1 MQERDDRQGEYEA
14 ADVGHPRR
22 GTEIVQLRC
31 DRVVD
36 CGFGDRAQQQRAGGD
51 AELRPGEQQGQFAG
65 TAQCR
70 PGGGAGG
77 RGVFQ
82 RLRRAAINANS
93 TATKNA
99 LEAISTTVIRA
110 TTQGLVIVAPVADV
124 DGDVHR
130 RRHSAFDRAD
140 LRGQPARWCRPFTE
154 QVCGVCG

>member
-1 MQERDDRQGEYEA
+1 MPSCAPASSRDSSLALRSAALAEA
-14 ADVGHPRR
+14 LVAAASSS
-22 GTEIVQLRC
+22 
-31 DRVVD
+31 
-36 CGFGDRAQQQRAGGD
+36 GFAAR
-51 AELRPGEQQGQFAG
+51 
-65 TAQCR
+65 
-70 PGGGAGG
+70 
-77 RGVFQ
+77 
-82 RLRRAAINANS
+82 AINANS